1 MLDYAFAKENKI
13 VEITRQDGKR
23 CILSKNPLDDD
34 AIKQLRKKLGKDIE
48 FTADKR
54 YNFKKIFEETYSI
67 TLTDEKINS
76 QFKEVL
82 SKDIESL
89 FAYIMKKAHD
99 FLSSDIHIIM
109 EEDDC
114 TIKFRINSLLRTFAK
129 IDINRANSLIRVI
142 KLKSDIEI
150 TKTLSPLEGRF
161 DYDDLSYRVSIIPT
175 VTAEKLSIRVL
186 GNIKDIYTFSDLG
199 LTEEQIR
206 ILTEKITK
214 SKGFIIVTGATG
226 TGKSTSMFTILHY
239 LNDGTKNIISI
250 EDPVEYKIDGV
261 TQIQVSQE
269 KEIDFQNILKFVL
282 RQDPQIINIG
292 EIRDEDTAKIAVQSA
307 NTGHLVF
314 STMHTNDSISS
325 ISRLYDLGVEAF
337 EIADALSLI
346 ISQTLI
352 RILCPHCKKSIN
364 LDESVLEHYKLD
376 KEGEYFEKVGC
387 PHCFHTGYMSQ
398 KAVFEFLDVDENIK
412 DMIAKNE
419 LKLENINLISIEDE
433 IKKLVQTG
441 LSDIE
446 EMVKYI

>member
-1 MLDYAFAKENKI
+1 MLDYEFAKENKI
-13 VEITRQDGKR
+13 VEITRKDGKK
-23 CILSKNPLDDD
+23 CILSKHSLNDD
-34 AIKQLRKKLGKDIE
+34 AIKCLREKLGKDIE
-48 FTADKR
+48 FITDKR
-54 YNFKKIFEETYSI
+54 YNFNKIFEETYSI
-67 TLTDEKINS
+67 TLTDDKINS
-76 QFKEVL
+76 EFKEVL
-82 SKDIESL
+82 TKDIESL
-89 FAYIMKKAHD
+89 FVYIMKKAHD

-109 EEDDC
+109 EEQDC

-175 VTAEKLSIRVL
+175 VNAEKLSIRVL
-186 GNIKDIYTFSDLG
+186 GNIKNIYTFADLG
-199 LTEEQIR
+199 LNEHQIKL
-206 ILTEKITK
+206 LTEKITK

-226 TGKSTSMFTILHY
+226 SGKSTTMFTILHY

-269 KEIDFQNILKFVL
+269 KDIDFQNILKFVL

-346 ISQTLI
+346 ISQKLI

-364 LDESVLEHYKLD
+364 LDENILNHYKLD
-376 KEGEYFEKVGC
+376 KDGIYFEKVGC

-412 DMIAKNE
+412 AMIAKN
-419 LKLENINLISIEDE
+419 KLDIVNINLISIEDE

-441 LSDIE
+441 LCDIE

>member
-1 MLDYAFAKENKI
+1 MIDYEFAKENDI
-13 VEITRQDGKR
+13 VEITRQEGKR
-23 CILSKNPLDDD
+23 CILSKHSLNDD
-34 AIKQLRKKLGKDIE
+34 AIKYLREKLGKDIE
-48 FTADKR
+48 FTTDKR
-54 YNFKKIFEETYSI
+54 YNFNKIFEETYSI

-76 QFKEVL
+76 EFKEVL
-82 SKDIESL
+82 TKDIESL
-89 FAYIMKKAHD
+89 FVYIMKKAHD

-109 EEDDC
+109 EEQDC

-175 VTAEKLSIRVL
+175 VNAEKLSIRVL

-199 LTEEQIR
+199 LNEKQIS

-346 ISQTLI
+346 ISQKLI
-352 RILCPHCKKSIN
+352 RILCPHCKKSTN
-364 LDESVLEHYKLD
+364 LDENILHHYKLD
-376 KEGEYFEKVGC
+376 KEGTYYEKVGC

-441 LSDIE
+441 LCDIE

>member
-1 MLDYAFAKENKI
+1 MLDYEFAKENKI
-13 VEITRQDGKR
+13 VEITRKDGKR
-23 CILSKNPLDDD
+23 CILSKHSLNDD
-34 AIKQLRKKLGKDIE
+34 AIKQLREKLGKNIE

-99 FLSSDIHIIM
+99 FLSSDIHIVM
-109 EEDDC
+109 GEDDC

-175 VTAEKLSIRVL
+175 VNAEKLSIRVL

-199 LTEEQIR
+199 LNEKQIS

-226 TGKSTSMFTILHY
+226 TGKSTTMFTILHY

-346 ISQTLI
+346 ISQKLI

-376 KEGEYFEKVGC
+376 KEGKYFEKVGC
-387 PHCFHTGYMSQ
+387 PHCFYTGYMSQ

>member
-1 MLDYAFAKENKI
+1 MLDYEFAKENKI
-13 VEITRQDGKR
+13 VEITRKDGKK
-23 CILSKNPLDDD
+23 CILSKHSLNDD
-34 AIKQLRKKLGKDIE
+34 AIKYLREKLGKDIE

-89 FAYIMKKAHD
+89 FSYIMKKAHD
-99 FLSSDIHIIM
+99 FLSSDIHIVM
-109 EEDDC
+109 GEDDC

-161 DYDDLSYRVSIIPT
+161 DHDDLSYRVSIIPT

-199 LTEEQIR
+199 LIEKQIS

-226 TGKSTSMFTILHY
+226 TGKSTTMFTILHY

-346 ISQTLI
+346 ISQKLI
-352 RILCPHCKKSIN
+352 RILCPHCKKSIS
-364 LDESVLEHYKLD
+364 LDKNILEHYKLD
-376 KEGEYFEKVGC
+376 KEGKYFEKVEC

>member
-1 MLDYAFAKENKI
+1 MLDYEFAKKNKI
-13 VEITRQDGKR
+13 VEITRKDGKK
-23 CILSKNPLDDD
+23 CILSKHSLNDD
-34 AIKQLRKKLGKDIE
+34 AIKYLREKLGKDIE
-48 FTADKR
+48 FTTDKR
-54 YNFKKIFEETYSI
+54 YNFNKIFEETYSI
-67 TLTDEKINS
+67 TLTDEKINF

-82 SKDIESL
+82 SRDIESL

-99 FLSSDIHIIM
+99 FLSSDIHIVM
-109 EEDDC
+109 GEDDC

-129 IDINRANSLIRVI
+129 ININRANSLIRVI

-199 LTEEQIR
+199 LNEEQIR

-346 ISQTLI
+346 ISQKLI

-364 LDESVLEHYKLD
+364 LDESILEYYKLD
-376 KEGEYFEKVGC
+376 KEGKYFKKVGC
-387 PHCFHTGYMSQ
+387 PHCFYTGYMSQ

>member
-1 MLDYAFAKENKI
+1 MLDYEFAKENKI
-13 VEITRQDGKR
+13 VEITRKDGKK
-23 CILSKNPLDDD
+23 CILSKHSLNDD
-34 AIKQLRKKLGKDIE
+34 AIKYLREKLGKDIE
-48 FTADKR
+48 FTTDKR
-54 YNFKKIFEETYSI
+54 YNFNKIFEETYSI

-99 FLSSDIHIIM
+99 FLSSDIHIVM
-109 EEDDC
+109 GEYDC

-161 DYDDLSYRVSIIPT
+161 DHDYLSYRVSIIPT

-186 GNIKDIYTFSDLG
+186 GNIKNIYTFSDLG
-199 LTEEQIR
+199 LNEKQIR

-239 LNDGTKNIISI
+239 LNDGTMNIISI

-292 EIRDEDTAKIAVQSA
+292 EIRDKDTAKIAIQSA

-337 EIADALSLI
+337 EIANALSLI
-346 ISQTLI
+346 ISQKLI

-364 LDESVLEHYKLD
+364 LDKSILEHYKLD
-376 KEGEYFEKVGC
+376 KEGKYFEKVGC

>member
-1 MLDYAFAKENKI
+1 MIDYEFAKENDI
-13 VEITRQDGKR
+13 VEITRQEGKR
-23 CILSKNPLDDD
+23 CILSKHSLNDD
-34 AIKQLRKKLGKDIE
+34 AIKYLREKLGKDIE
-48 FTADKR
+48 FTTDKR
-54 YNFKKIFEETYSI
+54 YNFNKIFEETYSI

-109 EEDDC
+109 EEQDC

-175 VTAEKLSIRVL
+175 VNAEKLSIRVL

-199 LTEEQIR
+199 LNEKQIS

-226 TGKSTSMFTILHY
+226 TGKSTTMFTILHY
-239 LNDGTKNIISI
+239 LNDGTMNIISI

-346 ISQTLI
+346 ISQKLI
-352 RILCPHCKKSIN
+352 RILCPHCKKSTN
-364 LDESVLEHYKLD
+364 LDENILNHYKLD
-376 KEGEYFEKVGC
+376 KEGTYYEKVGC
-387 PHCFHTGYMSQ
+387 PRCFHTGYSSQ
-398 KAVFEFLDVDENIK
+398 KAVFEFLDVDKNVK
-412 DMIAKNE
+412 DMIAKN
-419 LKLENINLISIEDE
+419 KLDIVNINLISIEDE

-441 LSDIE
+441 LCDIE

>member
-1 MLDYAFAKENKI
+1 MIDYEFAKENDI
-13 VEITRQDGKR
+13 VEITKQDGKR
-23 CILSKNPLDDD
+23 CILSKNHLDDN
-34 AIKQLRKKLGKDIE
+34 AIALLRDNLGKDIE
-48 FTADKR
+48 FTTDKR

-67 TLTDEKINS
+67 TLTDDKINS
-76 QFKEVL
+76 EFKEVL
-82 SKDIESL
+82 TKDIESL
-89 FAYIMKKAHD
+89 FIYIMKKAHD

-109 EEDDC
+109 EEQDC

-175 VTAEKLSIRVL
+175 VNAEKLSIRVL
-186 GNIKDIYTFSDLG
+186 GNIKNIYTFADLG
-199 LTEEQIR
+199 LNEHQIKL
-206 ILTEKITK
+206 LTEKITK

-226 TGKSTSMFTILHY
+226 SGKSTTMFTILHY

-269 KEIDFQNILKFVL
+269 KDIDFQNILKFVL

-346 ISQTLI
+346 VSQKLI

-364 LDESVLEHYKLD
+364 LDENILNHYKLD
-376 KEGEYFEKVGC
+376 KDGIYFEKVGC

-412 DMIAKNE
+412 AMIAKN
-419 LKLENINLISIEDE
+419 KLDIVNINLISIEDE

-441 LSDIE
+441 LCDIE

>member
-1 MLDYAFAKENKI
+1 MIEYEFAKQNNI
-13 VEITRQDGKR
+13 VEISRKDGKR
-23 CILSKNPLDDD
+23 CILSKNSLDDD
-34 AIKQLRKKLGKDIE
+34 VVSKLRKKLGNNIE
-48 FTADKR
+48 FTVDKR

-67 TLTDEKINS
+67 TLTDEKIKAE
-76 QFKEVL
+76 FKDVL
-82 SKDIESL
+82 TKDIESL
-89 FAYIMKKAHD
+89 FAYIMKKAYD
-99 FLSSDIHIIM
+99 FLSSDIHIII
-109 EEDDC
+109 EEENC

-161 DYDDLSYRVSIIPT
+161 DYENLSYRVSIIPT
-175 VTAEKLSIRVL
+175 VNAEKLSIRVL
-186 GNIKDIYTFSDLG
+186 GNIKDIYTFADLG
-199 LTEEQIR
+199 LNEHQIK

-226 TGKSTSMFTILHY
+226 TGKSTTMFTILHY

-346 ISQTLI
+346 ISQKLI

-364 LDESVLEHYKLD
+364 LDESILEHYKLD
-376 KEGEYFEKVGC
+376 KEGTYYEKVGC
-387 PHCFHTGYMSQ
+387 PNCFHTGYMSQ
-398 KAVFEFLDVDENIK
+398 KAVFEFLDVDENVK
-412 DMIAKNE
+412 EMIAKNE
-419 LKLENINLISIEDE
+419 LKLENINLITIEDE

-441 LSDIE
+441 LTDIE

>member
-1 MLDYAFAKENKI
+1 MIDYEFAKENAI
-13 VEITRQDGKR
+13 VEITRQEGKR
-23 CILSKNPLDDD
+23 CILSKNHLYDNVV
-34 AIKQLRKKLGKDIE
+34 KYLREQLGNDVE

-54 YNFKKIFEETYSI
+54 YNFNKIFEETYSI
-67 TLTDEKINS
+67 TLTDDKINS
-76 QFKEVL
+76 EFKEVL
-82 SKDIESL
+82 TKDIESL
-89 FAYIMKKAHD
+89 FVYIMKKAHD

-109 EEDDC
+109 EEQDC

-175 VTAEKLSIRVL
+175 VNAEKLSIRVL

-199 LTEEQIR
+199 LNEKQIS

-226 TGKSTSMFTILHY
+226 TGKSTTMFTILHY
-239 LNDGTKNIISI
+239 LNEGTKNIISI

-269 KEIDFQNILKFVL
+269 KDIDFQNILKFVL

-292 EIRDEDTAKIAVQSA
+292 EIRDEDTARIAVQSA

-346 ISQTLI
+346 ISQKLI
-352 RILCPHCKKSIN
+352 RILCPHCKKSTN
-364 LDESVLEHYKLD
+364 LDENILHHYKLD
-376 KEGEYFEKVGC
+376 KEGKYFEKVGC
-387 PHCFHTGYMSQ
+387 PRCFHTGYSSQ
-398 KAVFEFLDVDENIK
+398 KAVFEFLDVDKNVK
-412 DMIAKNE
+412 DMIAKN
-419 LKLENINLISIEDE
+419 KLDIVNINLISIEDE

-441 LSDIE
+441 LCDIE

>member
-1 MLDYAFAKENKI
+1 MIDYEFAKENDI
-13 VEITRQDGKR
+13 VEITRQEGKR
-23 CILSKNPLDDD
+23 CILSKHSLNDD
-34 AIKQLRKKLGKDIE
+34 AIKYLREKLGKDIE
-48 FTADKR
+48 FTTDKR
-54 YNFKKIFEETYSI
+54 YNFNKIFEETYSI

-109 EEDDC
+109 EEQDC

-175 VTAEKLSIRVL
+175 VNAEKLSIRVL

-199 LTEEQIR
+199 LNEKQIS

-226 TGKSTSMFTILHY
+226 TGKSTTMFTILHY
-239 LNDGTKNIISI
+239 LNDGTMNIISI
-250 EDPVEYKIDGV
+250 KDPMEYKIDGV

-346 ISQTLI
+346 ISQKLI
-352 RILCPHCKKSIN
+352 RILCSHCKKSTN
-364 LDESVLEHYKLD
+364 LDENILNHYKLD
-376 KEGEYFEKVGC
+376 KEGTYYEKVGC
-387 PHCFHTGYMSQ
+387 PRCFHTGYSSQ
-398 KAVFEFLDVDENIK
+398 KAVFEFLDVDKNVK
-412 DMIAKNE
+412 DMIAKN
-419 LKLENINLISIEDE
+419 KLDIVNINLISIEDE

-441 LSDIE
+441 LCDIE

>member
-150 TKTLSPLEGRF
+150 TKTLSPSE
-161 DYDDLSYRVSIIPT
+161 YPSY
-175 VTAEKLSIRVL
+175 LL
-186 GNIKDIYTFSDLG
+186 
-199 LTEEQIR
+199 
-206 ILTEKITK
+206 
-214 SKGFIIVTGATG
+214 
-226 TGKSTSMFTILHY
+226 
-239 LNDGTKNIISI
+239 
-250 EDPVEYKIDGV
+250 
-261 TQIQVSQE
+261 
-269 KEIDFQNILKFVL
+269 
-282 RQDPQIINIG
+282 
-292 EIRDEDTAKIAVQSA
+292 
-307 NTGHLVF
+307 
-314 STMHTNDSISS
+314 
-325 ISRLYDLGVEAF
+325 
-337 EIADALSLI
+337 
-346 ISQTLI
+346 
-352 RILCPHCKKSIN
+352 
-364 LDESVLEHYKLD
+364 
-376 KEGEYFEKVGC
+376 
-387 PHCFHTGYMSQ
+387 
-398 KAVFEFLDVDENIK
+398 
-412 DMIAKNE
+412 
-419 LKLENINLISIEDE
+419 
-433 IKKLVQTG
+433 
-441 LSDIE
+441 
-446 EMVKYI
+446 